1 MTRSSDPVPK
11 PRSGHRIVND
21 SEGNVFS
28 IGGYNPSIDSDEEDV
43 DEELRNSKP
52 LFKELW
58 KFSPTTKT
66 WTKIRTTGSIP
77 DHLASHCAAF
87 FNDQLL
93 VFGGTGVP
101 FGHTS
106 NNLVYSCDL
115 KSYKWNL
122 LKATNP
128 GDDSNLPPDGYG
140 QGLVVDP
147 DEECLYVSCQSEHL
161 FSCIFHHFLLFS
173 IIFSPFSSFPTRFSG
188 RRWNKWISVFNRCA
202 QILSEESE
210 ME

>member
-1 MTRSSDPVPK
+1 MCDSVPK

-21 SEGNVFS
+21 YAGNVYS

-66 WTKIRTTGSIP
+66 WIKIRTTGSIP

-87 FNDQLL
+87 LNDQLL

-115 KSYKWNL
+115 KSYEWKL

-128 GDDSNLPPDGYG
+128 SDDSNLPPDGYG

-147 DEECLYVSCQSEHL
+147 EEECLYVSYQS
-161 FSCIFHHFLLFS
+161 HFFS
-173 IIFSPFSSFPTRFSG
+173 IFLFYLFQSFSVLIQSFS
-188 RRWNKWISVFNRCA
+188 
-202 QILSEESE
+202 ILI
-210 ME
+210 